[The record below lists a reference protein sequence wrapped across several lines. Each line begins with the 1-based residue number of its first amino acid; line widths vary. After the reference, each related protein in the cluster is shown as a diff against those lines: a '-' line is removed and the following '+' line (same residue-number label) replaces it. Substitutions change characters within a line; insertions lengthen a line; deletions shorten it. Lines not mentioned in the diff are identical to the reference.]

1 MKNIKK
7 ILCFLLFLLMIPLTG
22 CDFSNGGG
30 KIPPT
35 GQFKLTIIDEH
46 GYIYDKPEQ
55 QYFTPFTEI
64 KLHSYPIMDADLVMY
79 IDGEFYSK
87 QTSIETDK
95 GYIWEYT
102 FKMPINEATLEFK
115 VEGGI

>member
-1 MKNIKK
+1 MKRLLKK
-7 ILCFLLFLLMIPLTG
+7 IINSKF
-22 CDFSNGGG
+22 
-30 KIPPT
+30 IPPT
-35 GQFKLTIIDEH
+35 GLFKLTIIDEH
-46 GYIYDKPEQ
+46 DYIYDKPEQ
-55 QYFTPFTEI
+55 QRFTPFSEI

-79 IDGEFYSK
+79 VDGEFYSK

-102 FKMPINEATLEFK
+102 FTMPIGEATLEFK